1 MGTRG
6 EIVTAPPE
14 WRRPTG
20 ATPSADTMV
29 SRDAKM
35 DLAMREEQKC
45 RSYSWEG
52 DQAEGVGQVKAG
64 RLRVLT
70 VNISKQLAVSSQ
82 LRPKGE
88 LRRAWMDEL
97 NFWRAARADVI
108 CIQEAGLGADAGDVM
123 RARRWL
129 RVWSKENKIDVGFWS
144 NAGPGGAASGLIT
157 LAFGQWAHCG
167 RAHRAWSDGR
177 GLWVE
182 FAIAGAALVIGNVY
196 GPASGTPQE
205 KTDWRADVAWE
216 RTECI
221 DRGARVAVFGDTNQK
236 ETSEDVSHEQR
247 VDPLLHAWLTEEE
260 VRDAWRVRHGALPGL
275 TRRYLHEGQPR
286 GSRLDVGWLDRGGGK
301 RLDAF
306 GLLSGQSSTKL
317 ETIGSCLSN
326 WRCPNG
332 WQWATHLCGRASR
345 MRW

>member
-1 MGTRG
+1 
-6 EIVTAPPE
+6 
-14 WRRPTG
+14 
-20 ATPSADTMV
+20 
-29 SRDAKM
+29 
-35 DLAMREEQKC
+35 
-45 RSYSWEG
+45 
-52 DQAEGVGQVKAG
+52 
-64 RLRVLT
+64 
-70 VNISKQLAVSSQ
+70 
-82 LRPKGE
+82 
-88 LRRAWMDEL
+88 
-97 NFWRAARADVI
+97 
-108 CIQEAGLGADAGDVM
+108 M

-129 RVWSKENKIDVGFWS
+129 RMWSKENKVDVGFWS

-205 KTDWRADVAWE
+205 KADWRTDVAWE

-326 WRCPNG
+326 WRCLNG

-345 MRW
+345 TRW